1 MFVLVGWLW
10 YFISSAMLF
19 GDPYSKTPPCLLS
32 TEAGAPRVRQRRGNK
47 TTSIVFG
54 TKFLLPK
61 YFSTKYFSTKKYF
74 AHFSFPKLHFLCPW
88 RTSLSVTKAQFRE
101 LRNSFKDIKP
111 NLTAP
116 RPTVNTAI
124 KWPQLQLNSEEI
136 LMKKMYFWQRK
147 SMFMPNQNQA
157 KLFIN
162 TLLVTIELGAS
173 CKPMTLETACCCD
186 VKLS

>member
-1 MFVLVGWLW
+1 MF
-10 YFISSAMLF
+10 
-19 GDPYSKTPPCLLS
+19 T
-32 TEAGAPRVRQRRGNK
+32 TEAGAARVRQRRRKKAPN
-47 TTSIVFG
+47 II
-54 TKFLLPK
+54 
-61 YFSTKYFSTKKYF
+61 FSTKCF
-74 AHFSFPKLHFLCPW
+74 AHFFPFPKMHFVSPR

-101 LRNSFKDIKP
+101 LRNCFKDIKL

-173 CKPMTLETACCCD
+173 CKRMTLETACCCD
-186 VKLS
+186 VRLS

>member
-1 MFVLVGWLW
+1 MGGLDTTLLV
-10 YFISSAMLF
+10 YHRSRSSN
-19 GDPYSKTPPCLLS
+19 
-32 TEAGAPRVRQRRGNK
+32 NK
-47 TTSIVFG
+47 TEE
-54 TKFLLPK
+54 TKQSLCDKHRLFNQIFCASFRFLICP
-61 YFSTKYFSTKKYF
+61 
-74 AHFSFPKLHFLCPW
+74 LHFLSPL